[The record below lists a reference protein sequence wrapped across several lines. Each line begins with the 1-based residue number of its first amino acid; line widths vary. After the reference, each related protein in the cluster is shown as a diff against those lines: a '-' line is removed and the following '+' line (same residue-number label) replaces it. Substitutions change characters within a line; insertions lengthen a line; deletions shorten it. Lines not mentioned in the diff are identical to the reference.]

1 MRIELR
7 SLICLLLLF
16 FTTIATFAQLEPFLL
31 LEKPGKGKRIRYFV
45 GDEIEFK
52 KWDEKEFFKGTIVE
66 LSDTSFFV
74 NDMIEIKLNEVEAL
88 ADRSS
93 VEGVRSITNRA
104 FLVIPVIFLFS
115 AANNTFN
122 TGDNPII
129 SEEVY
134 PVSAV
139 FAGIGLLGLLY
150 KGKRYRLK
158 NKWRIIM
165 VRH

>member
-1 MRIELR
+1 MRFGLK
-7 SLICLLLLF
+7 SLFCLLIVC
-16 FTTIATFAQLEPFLL
+16 FTSIATFAQLEPFLL
-31 LEKPGKGKRIRYFV
+31 LEKPGKGKRIRYFI

-52 KWDEKEFFKGTIVE
+52 KWDEKDFYKGTIVQFTD
-66 LSDTSFFV
+66 SSFYV
-74 NDMIEIKLNEVEAL
+74 DKMVEIKLREVEAL

-93 VEGVRSITNRA
+93 VEGVRKITNKS
-104 FLVIPVIFLFS
+104 FLVIPAIFLFS
-115 AANNTFN
+115 IADNTFN
-122 TGDNPII
+122 TGNNPVV

-134 PVSAV
+134 PVSAF

>member
-1 MRIELR
+1 L
-7 SLICLLLLF
+7 CLLVF
-16 FTTIATFAQLEPFLL
+16 FLAAIATFAQLDPFLL
-31 LEKPGKGKRIRYFV
+31 LEKPGKGKRIRYFI
-45 GDEIEFK
+45 GNEIEFK
-52 KWDEKEFFKGTIVE
+52 KYDEKDFYKGTIVQF
-66 LSDTSFFV
+66 SDSSFFV
-74 NDMIEIKLNEVEAL
+74 NDMIEIKLREVQAL

-93 VEGVRSITNRA
+93 VEGVRRITSKS
-104 FLVIPVIFLFS
+104 FLVIPAIFLFS
-115 AANNTFN
+115 AADNIFN
-122 TGDNPII
+122 TGENPVI

>member
-1 MRIELR
+1 M
-7 SLICLLLLF
+7 LLF
-16 FTTIATFAQLEPFLL
+16 ISVDSFAQLEPFLL

-52 KWDEKEFFKGTIVE
+52 KWDEKQFFKGTIVE
-66 LSDTSFFV
+66 LSDSSFFV

-93 VEGVRSITNRA
+93 VEGVRKITTKS
-104 FLVIPVIFLFS
+104 FLVIPAIFLFS
-115 AANNTFN
+115 IADNTFN
-122 TGDNPII
+122 TGEYPLV

-139 FAGIGLLGLLY
+139 FAGIGILGLLY

>member
-1 MRIELR
+1 LR
-7 SLICLLLLF
+7 KIFGLVLLTFL
-16 FTTIATFAQLEPFLL
+16 TATTFAQLDPFLL

-52 KWDEKEFFKGTIVE
+52 KWDEKQFFKGTIVE
-66 LSDTSFFV
+66 FSDSSFFV
-74 NDMIEIKLNEVEAL
+74 NDMTEVKLHEVEAL

-93 VEGVRSITNRA
+93 VEGVRRITTKS
-104 FLVIPVIFLFS
+104 FLVIPAIFLFS
-115 AANNTFN
+115 IADNTFN
-122 TGDNPII
+122 TGEYPLV

-139 FAGIGLLGLLY
+139 FAGIGILGLLY
-150 KGKRYRLK
+150 KGRRYRLK

>member
-1 MRIELR
+1 MRK
-7 SLICLLLLF
+7 LF
-16 FTTIATFAQLEPFLL
+16 GLVILTFLSVATFAQLDPFLL

-52 KWDEKEFFKGTIVE
+52 KWDEKDFYKGRIVQF
-66 LSDTSFFV
+66 SDTSFFV
-74 NDMIEIKLNEVEAL
+74 DDMVEIKLNEVEAL
-88 ADRSS
+88 ADRSG
-93 VEGVRSITNRA
+93 VPKVRSITRNA

-122 TGDNPII
+122 TGDTPII

>member
-1 MRIELR
+1 MRSFF
-7 SLICLLLLF
+7 SLLVLI
-16 FTTIATFAQLEPFLL
+16 IAASVSSAQLDPFLL
-31 LEKPGKGKRIRYFV
+31 LEKPGKGVRIRYFK

-52 KWDEKEFFKGTIVE
+52 KWDEKQFFKGTIVDF
-66 LSDTSFFV
+66 SDSSFFV
-74 NDMIEIKLNEVEAL
+74 NDMTEIKLYEVEAL

-93 VEGVRSITNRA
+93 VEGVRKITTKS
-104 FLVIPVIFLFS
+104 FLVIPAIFLFS
-115 AANNTFN
+115 IADNTFN
-122 TGDNPII
+122 TGEYPLV

-139 FAGIGLLGLLY
+139 FAGIGILGLLY
-150 KGKRYRLK
+150 KGRRYRLK